1 MPENHY
7 INNGTNGTISI
18 TDTWSGGYLTEITDD
33 SQLGIKITEDE
44 KKGKISPQLYF
55 TYVKKKF
62 KPLERIKLDR
72 RIKRIEAAFDEATEN
87 GQNILAEKILTN
99 LVREVRESIITAK
112 GITKY
117 VEREELV
124 KYKNKIREG
133 HISDTMLKDYTR
145 IIPKG
150 ITDKI
155 KKLKD
160 IFDDFVIWHYWEEK
174 VEEKLEKKQK
184 MTSSEKDKMR
194 DPVIFG
200 IIKETD
206 KLYVI
211 DEWSDEYCDLSFDEI
226 VDSIGKEK
234 LGIISSKKININD

>member
-112 GITKY
+112 GITEY

-206 KLYVI
+206 KHYVI